1 MRLVSDAYLHRLMS
15 GEAQGVG
22 PSVFR
27 GIARVAEYFY
37 AMATRHRNVLYDKGI
52 LPTYRMDVPVISI
65 GNITAG
71 GTGKTPFV
79 RKLAAAM
86 ADRGCRPAILM
97 RGYRRSA
104 GGISDE
110 QALLA
115 EQLKDRNIPVHAEP
129 DRVAGA
135 RHVLA
140 KHKEVN
146 TFILDD
152 GFQHRRLA
160 RDVDIVLIDATNP
173 FGHGHVHPRGLL
185 REPLSGLARASCLII
200 TRCEQV
206 AAGQLEQIE
215 SELRR
220 YARSAPI
227 LRTRFQHS
235 GLRSA
240 SISASASPD
249 ILLADLRSK
258 KIFAA
263 AGIANPHPL
272 ESSLRTLTN
281 HYLGDLF
288 FPDHHDFTAGDV
300 AKIISQAAAA
310 HADAIVITEK
320 DWTKIRTL
328 PGAIEAKPSILRLDL
343 EIDIENDDEQRLSD
357 LITGG
362 LSGNRPMNNGT
373 PQSHEPR
380 KDDQRQHHPDAAP

>member
-206 AAGQLEQIE
+206 AAGQLEQID

-263 AGIANPHPL
+263 A
-272 ESSLRTLTN
+272 
-281 HYLGDLF
+281 
-288 FPDHHDFTAGDV
+288 
-300 AKIISQAAAA
+300 AK
-310 HADAIVITEK
+310 ADAIVITEK